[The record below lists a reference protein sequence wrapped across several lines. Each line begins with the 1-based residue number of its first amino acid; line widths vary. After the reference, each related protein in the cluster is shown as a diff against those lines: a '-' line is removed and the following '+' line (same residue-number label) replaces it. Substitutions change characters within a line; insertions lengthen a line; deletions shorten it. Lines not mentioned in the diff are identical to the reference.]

1 MTCFTFQLGRL
12 VPLLQPFAGVWDHM
26 PYRMQREAVTYIT
39 QQKRGALGELQK
51 HCTPMLPEASSTLL
65 KEQLHIS
72 GSNTLQ
78 NDSSI
83 KIYA

>member
-1 MTCFTFQLGRL
+1 
-12 VPLLQPFAGVWDHM
+12 M
-26 PYRMQREAVTYIT
+26 PYRMQWEAVTYIT
-39 QQKRGALGELQK
+39 QQKRSAPGELQT

-65 KEQLHIS
+65 KVQPHIS

-78 NDSSI
+78 NDSLI

>member
-1 MTCFTFQLGRL
+1 MSYHMQL
-12 VPLLQPFAGVWDHM
+12 
-26 PYRMQREAVTYIT
+26 EAVTYIT
-39 QQKRGALGELQK
+39 QQKHGALGELQK
-51 HCTPMLPEASSTLL
+51 HCTPMLPKACSRLL